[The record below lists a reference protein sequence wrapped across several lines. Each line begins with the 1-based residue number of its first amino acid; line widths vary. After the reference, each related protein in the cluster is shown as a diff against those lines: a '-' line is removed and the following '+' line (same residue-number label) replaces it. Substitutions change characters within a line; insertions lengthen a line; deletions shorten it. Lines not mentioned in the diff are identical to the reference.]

1 LPWAERCSVLTL
13 QGVTKA
19 FLERKEEKMKLKD
32 RVAIITGAAQ
42 GIGAAFAV
50 GFAKEGAKI
59 VIADI
64 QDGSS
69 AVEEVKKTGSEA
81 IFVKTDVAKQE
92 ECDAMAKAAMDRFG
106 KVDILVNNAAIFG
119 ALVIKPF
126 TEVTTEEWNRVMTVN
141 TIGPFHCTKA
151 VFPYMKEKGGKI
163 INISSAS
170 IFEGIPGMPH
180 YVSSKGAVMAFT
192 RCMARELGIHNINM
206 NSIAPGFTHS
216 PGGDNVDRN
225 NTFPI
230 GPLEELQLPAR
241 SLKRAAYPKDLVGT
255 AVYLASDMS
264 SFVTGQLIIHDG
276 GMTFH

>member
-1 LPWAERCSVLTL
+1 L
-13 QGVTKA
+13 
-19 FLERKEEKMKLKD
+19 KEKGEKMKLKD

-50 GFAKEGAKI
+50 GFAEEGAKI

-69 AVEEVKKTGSEA
+69 AMEEVKKTGSEA

-92 ECDAMAKAAMDRFG
+92 ECDAMAKAAMSRFG

-126 TEVTTEEWNRVMTVN
+126 TEVTTEEWNRVMMVN